1 MNAHRASFQLHQQKR
16 NQQTPMPMPMPTFG
30 LESILA
36 PVEIEKILDF
46 LYSL

>member
-16 NQQTPMPMPMPTFG
+16 NQRSPMPMPTFG